1 MNSAPRPKRLRLLG
15 ALGGAG
21 FSALALVAF
30 AISPGPSSSD
40 GLTVIEYYSA
50 HGSATAWQAAL
61 VGLAAICLIWF
72 AETFAGQMPLGPAGI
87 VGAAV
92 TASLY
97 LVAIGCWEIL
107 GEIFGG
113 VDIVNVPSEGYG
125 DAHVL
130 YDVGAGAAHMGN
142 FAAAAFV
149 GATAAAM
156 LASPAPWRLLGW
168 VGTGFTAVRL
178 ISALIEI
185 ASNSHWSDVVAIAGF
200 LAFLAWVFA
209 TSVMLV
215 LVTWPQRSSSPR
227 RRLSS
232 T

>member
-1 MNSAPRPKRLRLLG
+1 MNSAPRAERLRLLG
-15 ALGGAG
+15 ALGGAA
-21 FSALALVAF
+21 FSVLALVAF

-72 AETFAGQMPLGPAGI
+72 AETFAGQMPSGLAGI

-125 DAHVL
+125 NARVL
-130 YDVGAGAAHMGN
+130 YDVGAHMGN

-149 GATAAAM
+149 GANAAAM

-168 VGTGFTAVRL
+168 LGIGVTAVRL

-215 LVTWPQRSSSPR
+215 VTMR
-227 RRLSS
+227 RRE
-232 T
+232 TPIPQTAV